1 MTVVK
6 AYYKH
11 EHGETPLR
19 LQTPEDV
26 DRLVGGLLTEDYSHS
41 VAALYVDGR
50 LNEAGVPDHELLV
63 AINNEDGDVGALRYM
78 GGGGTY
84 FSRGQAGG
92 DKEVTCY
99 YTGSDREFAADSE
112 IPIEDVR
119 QAVREFVASGQR
131 PASVE
136 WQAWPSRD

>member
-41 VAALYVDGR
+41 VAALYVEGR

-78 GGGGTY
+78 GGWGHLLQPRPGR
-84 FSRGQAGG
+84 RGHRGHLLH
-92 DKEVTCY
+92 
-99 YTGSDREFAADSE
+99 R
-112 IPIEDVR
+112 
-119 QAVREFVASGQR
+119 QR
-131 PASVE
+131 P
-136 WQAWPSRD
+136 RICR